1 MPRVENLFAATASG
15 YLAVGLF
22 TGTYSGFEVLVGQ
35 TQIPGLRFQVTFYG
49 VAALFGVFAFLYSIG
64 YILPLSPTMAKW
76 HFWLSFVGV
85 ALCVAGGA
93 IFRLGAENAKEPWT
107 LGVNSIALSVI
118 GGLFMFLSV
127 QVWFAFDLARA
138 AFNLRKS

>member
-1 MPRVENLFAATASG
+1 MPRVENLFAATALA

-22 TGTYSGFEVLVGQ
+22 TGTYSGFIVLVGQ
-35 TQIPGLRFQVTFYG
+35 IQVPGLRFQVIFYG
-49 VAALFGVFAFLYSIG
+49 VAALFGVFAFRYSIG

-85 ALCVAGGA
+85 ALCIGGGA
-93 IFRLGAENAKEPWT
+93 IFRFGAENAKEPWT
-107 LGVNSIALSVI
+107 LGVNSIALTVV
-118 GGLFMFLSV
+118 GGLLMFLSV

-138 AFNLRKS
+138 VFSLRKS